1 VTYRERL
8 WPGPWIF
15 IATAL
20 LIPGGLLVFLPI
32 GVWVGIPASIILY
45 AAAVVFLVA
54 TTPTVS
60 VDASTFTAGRARLPL
75 AAVGEVAVISGD
87 EAFIARG
94 RGLDA
99 RAYTLI
105 RGWVKDVVRIENIDP
120 NDPAPYW
127 LVSSRRPEELAAA
140 LDAARQRSA

>member
-32 GVWVGIPASIILY
+32 GVWVGIPAAIILY
-45 AAAVVFLVA
+45 AAAVVFLIA
-54 TTPTVS
+54 TTPTIEVTA
-60 VDASTFTAGRARLPL
+60 DTFVAGRARLPL
-75 AAVGEVAVISGD
+75 TAVGEITVITGD
-87 EAFIARG
+87 DVFIARG
-94 RGLDA
+94 RELDA

-105 RGWVKDVVRIENIDP
+105 RGWVKDVVRVENIDP
-120 NDPAPYW
+120 ADPVPYW
-127 LVSSRRPEELAAA
+127 LVSSRRPQELATALRAA
-140 LDAARQRSA
+140 TAQTA